1 MMTWGEF
8 KQAIERQGVKD
19 NNRIIY
25 IDYDPIFRLRV
36 DAVES
41 ENDGILSVVIDNLHA

>member
-19 NNRIIY
+19 NNRIMY
-25 IDYDPIFRLRV
+25 IDFDPIFRLRV

-41 ENDGILSVVIDNLHA
+41 EGDGIPNVVIDNLYA